1 MKTVRFKKSF
11 FISVPA
17 VMVFMACQ
25 LFLYGQAERV
35 LVRDIKLSISQYRG
49 KTLTLV
55 LKLKFV
61 DRVFEK
67 ITFYDSKNIDIEFD
81 ISAKEKK
88 KLLAEDM
95 RTLHEGMDYAVTFTI
110 RDLRN
115 QEWIDADLVGFK
127 PLVLTIIPEKEAA
140 AGK

>member
-1 MKTVRFKKSF
+1 
-11 FISVPA
+11 
-17 VMVFMACQ
+17 MVLLACRM
-25 LFLYGQAERV
+25 FLYGQAERI

-55 LKLKFV
+55 LKLKYV

-88 KLLAEDM
+88 KMLAEDM
-95 RTLHEGMDYAVTFTI
+95 RTLHEGMDYAVTFTV

-127 PLVLTIIPEKEAA
+127 PMVLNIIPEKDAA
-140 AGK
+140 AGR